1 MYDSTAGVLE
11 AKGRHD
17 PCVVPRAVPIVEA
30 MAALV
35 VMDALLAQEARQ
47 AARSKL
53 PRVSKRVL
61 PAEITEVETRGEKER
76 KLGNGQ

>member
-1 MYDSTAGVLE
+1 MLE

-35 VMDALLAQEARQ
+35 VMDALMAQEARQ

-53 PRVSKRVL
+53 PLLAKKKVGVL
-61 PAEITEVETRGEKER
+61 PAEKTVVESREAKEKE
-76 KLGNGQ
+76 KEVVNGSH